1 MIRMVLQKIYQQNQ
15 WYDSL
20 SGHYGR
26 LRFLLFLTPQVVA
39 FALDIYYVLLFS
51 GSPVFLYLMWGLMA
65 LWRFPYVIKN
75 KRQQR

>member
-1 MIRMVLQKIYQQNQ
+1 MIHWLSQKITQQNQ

-20 SGHYGR
+20 IDTDKR

-39 FALDIYYVLLFS
+39 FALDIYWVFLFS
-51 GSPVFLYLMWGLMA
+51 GTPLFLYLMWGLMA